1 MRFDLQL
8 SVAGI
13 LQVSLAFAHLG
24 FGRRLGWKDDLAR
37 LSLVNRQ
44 IFQVHTF
51 FIGLVLVL
59 FGMLDLLAGKLLLD
73 GSVLARSVSGGLAVF
88 WGARLW
94 VQWFV
99 FDHRLWRGKRFETT
113 VHAIFTLLWTW
124 LCALHLLVSLA

>member
-1 MRFDLQL
+1 MRLDLQL

-24 FGRRLGWKDDLAR
+24 FGRHLGWKDDLAR

-59 FGMLDLLAGKLLLD
+59 FGLLDLLAGKLLLD

-88 WGARLW
+88 WGARLF

-99 FDHRLWRGKRFETT
+99 FDPRLWKGKRFETA
-113 VHAIFTLLWTW
+113 VHALFTLLWTW
-124 LCALHLLVSLA
+124 LCTLHLLVAMR